1 MKTNAK
7 IYSYFTSPTMQ
18 SALKYLEKQEGVE
31 EHEKNVSFS

>member
-18 SALKYLEKQEGVE
+18 SALKYLEKHEGVE
-31 EHEKNVSFS
+31 EHEKM